1 MEHSPRAAQQNNS
14 SAVPRLL
21 PSFGQQSIYQV
32 ARELKRE
39 QHTLYNC
46 LASIL
51 SDAAFIQEIRL
62 LYPDTPLLANL
73 RAGGWY
79 APNPDGTCYFKSTDG
94 HQNNCSFSV
103 TRLNWHVAELAAQKG
118 GVIVVDATRKG
129 KRFPVSD
136 DCCCRRPGAACMVQQ
151 PPGAAAA
158 ECGLARVLAC
168 SFLQCPAA
176 ATSSMRTMFHTVMR
190 ARAPKQWGQCMAH
203 SLSSCVCPRVLR
215 AVLCRMR

>member
-1 MEHSPRAAQQNNS
+1 MDHSAQGAQQQNNS
-14 SAVPRLL
+14 SAVPRL

-62 LYPDTPLLANL
+62 LYPDIPLLANL

-79 APNPDGTCYFKSTDG
+79 APNSDGTCYFKSTDG

-103 TRLNWHVAELAAQKG
+103 TRLNWHVAELAAQRG
-118 GVIVVDATRKG
+118 GVMVVDATRKG

-136 DCCCRRPGAACMVQQ
+136 PVVNVGGCLC
-151 PPGAAAA
+151 GAAAP
-158 ECGLARVLAC
+158 LAQRQQLLLHQSGVLHGRPGMQLPC
-168 SFLQCPAA
+168 SSYL
-176 ATSSMRTMFHTVMR
+176 SMRTTFHTLMR
-190 ARAPKQWGQCMAH
+190 ARAPMQ
-203 SLSSCVCPRVLR
+203 
-215 AVLCRMR
+215 